1 MQSRGLGIDAC
12 HHLLFVDDH
21 KLVLKTREPGV
32 IGNTL
37 SLVVADVPRG
47 LEKEFVRLRPIENQV
62 RFLGFP
68 PVQNREVS

>member
-1 MQSRGLGIDAC
+1 MQSRGLGIDAS
-12 HHLLFVDDH
+12 HHLLFIDDH

-47 LEKEFVRLRPIENQV
+47 LEGVRTTSS
-62 RFLGFP
+62 
-68 PVQNREVS
+68 NREPGSIPGVPTSSE